1 MPRTSRQILIFRV
14 VRWIHGSNIVRL
26 FFSRPLYSRL
36 FFPRLRLPTRRFPQH
51 CSWIC
56 PIARRI
62 PRFGGE
68 YRFATFLNHSVSPIQ
83 YAFDDF
89 TISQVAKMLGNR
101 PDAAKVS
108 IPLAEAFSNLFI
120 ICGAVC
126 LESWI
131 LCKQLESQRDR
142 A

>member
-1 MPRTSRQILIFRV
+1 
-14 VRWIHGSNIVRL
+14 
-26 FFSRPLYSRL
+26 
-36 FFPRLRLPTRRFPQH
+36 
-51 CSWIC
+51 
-56 PIARRI
+56 
-62 PRFGGE
+62 
-68 YRFATFLNHSVSPIQ
+68 
-83 YAFDDF
+83 
-89 TISQVAKMLGNR
+89 MLGNR